1 MAVSRDVVE
10 KLLKLLELAEELS
23 DSAETPKMVK
33 PVRGTVQQREKET
46 RVLEALE
53 QR

>member
-1 MAVSRDVVE
+1 MAVSREVIE
-10 KLLKLLELAEELS
+10 KLLKLLELAEE
-23 DSAETPKMVK
+23 DSAETPKAVK
-33 PVRGTVQQREKET
+33 PIRGTVQQREKET